1 MTQKTKKPAA
11 GAPAPR
17 NRSILWWSLGGIVGL
32 ALIILLALSIVNEEA
47 PDPGVAFGTPVVE
60 GDPLPVY
67 ASGTEDAAI
76 GTTAPSAQGADWN
89 DTPVTIEPDG
99 TPKIV
104 VFLAHWCPHCQ
115 AEVPVIQQW
124 IDDGN
129 LPDDVEMI
137 SISTLAN
144 EVRDNFPPNEWLEQ
158 EGWTP
163 PVMLDDEVGS
173 LALAYGLG
181 STPQFMVLD
190 GENTNLIRVSGELT
204 TEQLNLLVDV
214 AQESIAG

>member
-1 MTQKTKKPAA
+1 
-11 GAPAPR
+11 
-17 NRSILWWSLGGIVGL
+17 
-32 ALIILLALSIVNEEA
+32 
-47 PDPGVAFGTPVVE
+47 
-60 GDPLPVY
+60 
-67 ASGTEDAAI
+67 
-76 GTTAPSAQGADWN
+76 
-89 DTPVTIEPDG
+89 VTIEPDG

-144 EVRDNFPPNEWLEQ
+144 EVRDNFPTNEWLEQ